1 MGKDANKP
9 SFWTE
14 YALPCWREA
23 DGHSHFRDQL
33 SGLVDGEIPTEPG
46 TNKPRLFIYTFSDF
60 MSGTD
65 FALFDDTH
73 FNPPERYEPTAT
85 VLKKKFDAFLH
96 VLIPLLRPTD
106 NLDKYSGADDT
117 REMRDLG
124 GMFKLADPVG
134 KATWYLFC
142 VLHKEKLLD
151 PKGIEQYFL
160 AQGTT
165 QSTQASQS

>member
-1 MGKDANKP
+1 
-9 SFWTE
+9 
-14 YALPCWREA
+14 
-23 DGHSHFRDQL
+23 
-33 SGLVDGEIPTEPG
+33 
-46 TNKPRLFIYTFSDF
+46 

-134 KATWYLFC
+134 KATRYLFC

-160 AQGTT
+160 AQGTHT
-165 QSTQASQS
+165 KHSSVTIIDRKVASTRSQSSGRRGWWRARLLPGRIGHLYRHR